1 MNSVVQY
8 FFKEE
13 TLNVMYFLNSLRLF
27 GKNSIPEKKIQLTD
41 LLNLVFMTG
50 LISFAM
56 KTAKVVPTYRDYPPI
71 SVLSNSVTILEKR
84 MYKSFY
90 TFLNNNNII
99 YNTQCGVGKQYSIS
113 NK

>member
-1 MNSVVQY
+1 M
-8 FFKEE
+8 
-13 TLNVMYFLNSLRLF
+13 
-27 GKNSIPEKKIQLTD
+27 I
-41 LLNLVFMTG
+41 G

-56 KTAKVVPTYRDYPPI
+56 KTAKVVLTCRDYPPI
-71 SVLSNSVTILEKR
+71 SVLSNSVTILAKH

-99 YNTQCGVGKQYSIS
+99 YNSQCGVRKQYSIS